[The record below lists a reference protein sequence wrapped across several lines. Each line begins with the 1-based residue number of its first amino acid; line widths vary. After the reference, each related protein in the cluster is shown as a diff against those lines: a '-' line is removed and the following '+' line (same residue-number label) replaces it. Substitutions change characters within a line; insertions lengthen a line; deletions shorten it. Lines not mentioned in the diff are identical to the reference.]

1 MIHHYGLHRVI
12 GENVL
17 PQMAQKISPE
27 LPLHSSEILI
37 DVDVLNIDSASF
49 HQLMEAN
56 QNHLEGVEKSIL
68 EIVSLRGKM
77 QNPVTN
83 SGGMLI
89 GKVREVGPDFKK
101 NIKVGQKIATL
112 VSLTLTPLKI
122 EKIIKIIPEKEQVQI
137 KGHAILFSSG
147 IFAELPDDF
156 TNGCALSLL
165 DVCGAPAQTKNLVK
179 PGMKIGILGGGKS
192 GFLSALAAFDILKKG
207 DEITV
212 FDYSTK
218 SLDLINSFQMGF
230 KTVQMNATNP
240 LEAIDYVSKN
250 GQFDLVINVTNVMNC
265 EMNAILMTKEHGMTY
280 FFSMATSFTKA
291 ALGAEGVGK
300 DIQMLIGNGYCVDHA
315 KYTFELIR
323 KYPLIRKFYEE
334 KYGNQ

>member
-1 MIHHYGLHRVI
+1 MIHQYGLHRVV

-17 PQMAQKISPE
+17 PQMAQKISPD
-27 LPLHSSEILI
+27 LPIHSSEILI
-37 DVDVLNIDSASF
+37 DVDCLNIDSASF
-49 HQLMEAN
+49 HQLMET
-56 QNHLEGVEKSIL
+56 NHKNLEGVEKSIL
-68 EIVSLRGKM
+68 EIVSKRGKM

-89 GKVREVGPDFKK
+89 GTVREVGSEFKK
-101 NIKVGQKIATL
+101 NIQVGQRIATL

-147 IFAELPDDF
+147 IFAVLPNDF
-156 TNGCALSLL
+156 SHGCALSLL

-179 PGMKIGILGGGKS
+179 KGMKIGILGGGKS
-192 GFLSALAAFDILKKG
+192 GFLSALAAFDILQKG
-207 DEITV
+207 EDITI
-212 FDYSTK
+212 FDYSTN
-218 SLDLINSFQMGF
+218 SLDLIHSFKMGF
-230 KTVQMNATNP
+230 KTEQMNATNP
-240 LEAIDYVSKN
+240 MEAINYVSKN
-250 GQFDLVINVTNVMNC
+250 GQFDLVINVTNVPNC
-265 EMNAILMTKEHGMTY
+265 EMNAILMTKDHGMTY

-315 KYTFELIR
+315 QYTFELIR
-323 KYPLIRKFYEE
+323 KYPLIRNFYEQ
-334 KYGNQ
+334 KYGN